1 MLRVALTGGIATGK
15 SFCLGLFGSRGVP
28 VIDAD
33 LLSRAAVAPGS
44 AALSAVASRFGPSVL
59 APDGTLD
66 RAALGRIVFG
76 DRAARADLEAIVHPE
91 VYRRIS
97 GWFVTLPAGTRL
109 AIADIPLLFETGH
122 EHDFDRVIVCA
133 CDPAEQLRRVMARD
147 RLSEREARA
156 RLDAQ
161 WPIAAKIRRADHVI
175 VTDRTIAETESQV
188 RTLYERLKAE
198 GAV

>member
-15 SFCLGLFGSRGVP
+15 SFCLGLFGSLGVP